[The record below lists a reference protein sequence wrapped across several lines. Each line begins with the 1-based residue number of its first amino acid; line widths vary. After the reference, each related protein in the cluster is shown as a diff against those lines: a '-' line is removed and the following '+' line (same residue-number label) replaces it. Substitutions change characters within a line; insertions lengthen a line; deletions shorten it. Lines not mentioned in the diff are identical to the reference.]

1 VRLRVTQSGAQ
12 REVPRFVRRWEPPSR
27 VLPIRAARALG
38 AGQPSGGRHTIMS
51 LSSEQVTQLRAPF
64 EGKQVGKL
72 PTITCKACRDNK
84 QDKHCDKHQRRECN
98 VCGNF
103 ITTAHKHLDYVG
115 HAHVTNR
122 LLDAD
127 PEWTWEP
134 MATDQN
140 GFPVFDAQGGLWIRL
155 TVGGVTRPGYGEP
168 RRTGPKEAIGDAIR
182 NAAMR
187 FGVALELWAKGEL
200 DASSPDEDSP
210 AASGT
215 SEGVTASA
223 PAPAAGEAPTSFAE
237 LVTEKMERLKA
248 IIGDDNAATA
258 YAVALQTA
266 GLHAGELP
274 TQTQMTTVLNSLDA
288 SLQAVPA

>member
-1 VRLRVTQSGAQ
+1 
-12 REVPRFVRRWEPPSR
+12 
-27 VLPIRAARALG
+27 
-38 AGQPSGGRHTIMS
+38 MS

-223 PAPAAGEAPTSFAE
+223 PAPAAGEAHRAQTTSEAITTAYRN
-237 LVTEKMERLKA
+237 LEKQVGKENAQAAYALALHAAGLQPGATPSYEQAQM
-248 IIGDDNAATA
+248 IIGNLEL
-258 YAVALQTA
+258 ALP
-266 GLHAGELP
+266 GEK
-274 TQTQMTTVLNSLDA
+274 
-288 SLQAVPA
+288 VPA